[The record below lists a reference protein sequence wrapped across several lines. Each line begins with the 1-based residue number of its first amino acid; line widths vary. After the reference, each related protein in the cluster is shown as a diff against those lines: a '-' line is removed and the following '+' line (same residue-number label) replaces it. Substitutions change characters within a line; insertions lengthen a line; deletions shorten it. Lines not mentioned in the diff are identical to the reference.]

1 MARTEVSTKSQKKVN
16 PAIKSGSKKKANSV
30 VEINL
35 SKAASKKKVETKQ
48 AKPKSKTKQVV
59 APKKTKSAKVETRKL
74 EKAKSLKSAKV
85 EQVKVST
92 KSVKKAP
99 EKKVTIA
106 NKKIVKT
113 RVVTTKA
120 KTEVVVAGKTK
131 FGKDVTKRERPQAR
145 TAATRA
151 SNAANPQVQAL
162 LAPTEEMLKPF
173 REAAKRNQAN
183 QKAKQ
188 KEVKQKNFLA
198 KPQKTG
204 KKVTVDLRLHSPMSE
219 GYFSTGGVDPAGAM
233 VRLAKAK
240 GLDMIAVT
248 DYHSAEFVDIITE
261 KAKDTTVSVLPGV
274 DLRCR
279 INACNEVYFVAL
291 FEEGKSSDDLYRVLA
306 KIGVPLSARGSKDYV
321 VGKSL
326 KEIIEVVEEEGGI
339 LIPSRIDKTPN
350 RLNTAKTLVEEFGFH
365 AFDMVHPENPDY
377 FKDRWP
383 GGEFTFFS
391 FSNANSL
398 GQIGS
403 RTFSTKMSSEGF
415 KGLKELVGRR
425 RAE

>member
-1 MARTEVSTKSQKKVN
+1 MARTEVNTKSQKKVS
-16 PAIKSGSKKKANSV
+16 PAIKSGSKKNKNSV

-35 SKAASKKKVETKQ
+35 SKTASKKKVETKQ

-59 APKKTKSAKVETRKL
+59 APKKTKSAKVETKKL
-74 EKAKSLKSAKV
+74 EKAKSFKSAKV

-106 NKKIVKT
+106 NKKT

-145 TAATRA
+145 TAASRA
-151 SNAANPQVQAL
+151 STAANPQVQAL

-240 GLDMIAVT
+240 GIDMIAVT
-248 DYHSAEFVDIITE
+248 DYHSAEFVDIIT
-261 KAKDTTVSVLPGV
+261 VLPGV

-403 RTFSTKMSSEGF
+403 RTFSTKMPSEGF

>member
-1 MARTEVSTKSQKKVN
+1 MARTESNTKSQKKAN
-16 PAIKSGSKKKANSV
+16 ITIKSKPKNKKTAVVDIKLAKSKSKKTVEAKKPSVKAKV
-30 VEINL
+30 APKPTKQLKVKVQA
-35 SKAASKKKVETKQ
+35 KAPVKKAEKKIEKKVE
-48 AKPKSKTKQVV
+48 
-59 APKKTKSAKVETRKL
+59 SAKLV
-74 EKAKSLKSAKV
+74 KA
-85 EQVKVST
+85 
-92 KSVKKAP
+92 
-99 EKKVTIA
+99 
-106 NKKIVKT
+106 KT
-113 RVVTTKA
+113 RVVTSKS
-120 KTEVVVAGKTK
+120 KPEPVVAGKTK
-131 FGKDVTKRERPQAR
+131 FGKDLTKRERPQAR
-145 TAATRA
+145 NATSR
-151 SNAANPQVQAL
+151 AANATPQAQAL

-173 REAAKRNQAN
+173 REAAKRNQAA

-198 KPQKTG
+198 KPLKTG

-240 GLDMIAVT
+240 GIDMIAVT
-248 DYHSAEFVDIITE
+248 DYHSAEFVDIICE
-261 KAKDTTVSVLPGV
+261 KAKDTQVAVLPGV
-274 DLRCR
+274 DLRCK
-279 INACNEVYFVAL
+279 INTCDEVYFVAL
-291 FEEGKSSDDLYRVLA
+291 FEEGRKSEDLYRMLS

-326 KEIIEVVEEEGGI
+326 KEVIEVVEEEGGI
-339 LIPSRIDKTPN
+339 LIPSRIDKTPH
-350 RLNTAKTLVEEFGFH
+350 RLNSAKTLVEEFGFH

-383 GGEFTFFS
+383 AGEFTFFS

-403 RTFSTKMSSEGF
+403 RTFSTKITSEGF